1 MAFNFI
7 NCLAH
12 SEASNYINYL
22 NCAKNNPLLLQQE
35 RIGVIDF
42 DAHDQAVAVLNCMSQ
57 TNRVQE
63 DYLVQQILP
72 LLRNTANELRN
83 VI

>member
-1 MAFNFI
+1 MAFNFTD
-7 NCLAH
+7 CLAH

-22 NCAKNNPLLLQQE
+22 NCTKNTPVLLQQE

-42 DAHDQAVAVLNCMSQ
+42 DAQGQAVAVLNCMSQ

>member
-1 MAFNFI
+1 
-7 NCLAH
+7 
-12 SEASNYINYL
+12 
-22 NCAKNNPLLLQQE
+22 
-35 RIGVIDF
+35 
-42 DAHDQAVAVLNCMSQ
+42 

>member
-1 MAFNFI
+1 
-7 NCLAH
+7 
-12 SEASNYINYL
+12 
-22 NCAKNNPLLLQQE
+22 
-35 RIGVIDF
+35 
-42 DAHDQAVAVLNCMSQ
+42 SQ
-57 TNRVQE
+57 TNRIQE

>member
-1 MAFNFI
+1 
-7 NCLAH
+7 
-12 SEASNYINYL
+12 
-22 NCAKNNPLLLQQE
+22 
-35 RIGVIDF
+35 
-42 DAHDQAVAVLNCMSQ
+42 
-57 TNRVQE
+57 VQE